1 MTLQNKRI
9 LITRPN
15 EQADSLCK
23 LISNHGG
30 VSVRFPTIKIQPI
43 AKTDTLIKCF
53 DEISKYDFIIFI
65 SRNAVKITIDHFI
78 DNIDVFRDIQIIAIG
93 PGTAEELATRGL
105 TDIICPGSQTDSKAL
120 LDLKEMQS
128 NKITNKQ
135 ILIIRG
141 KGGRELLADSLETR
155 GANINYVEVY
165 KRCLPEYGEHE
176 VGNAW
181 HKKKPDVVVV
191 TSNEILNNLISLLS
205 DDKKKLF
212 STPLVTMSERIAERA
227 RKEGFISKIGVARE
241 QNDDGILAGLLE
253 LVED

>member
-1 MTLQNKRI
+1 MTLKNKRI

-43 AKTDTLIKCF
+43 VRTDKLIKRF

-65 SRNAVKITIDHFI
+65 SRNAAKITIDHFI
-78 DNIDVFRDIQIIAIG
+78 GNIDVFIDTQIIAIG

-128 NKITNKQ
+128 NKIANKQ

-141 KGGRELLADSLETR
+141 TGGRELLADSLETR

-165 KRCLPEYGEHE
+165 KRCLPEYGKHE
-176 VGNAW
+176 IGNAW
-181 HKKKPDVVVV
+181 YKKKPDVVVV
-191 TSNEILNNLISLLS
+191 TSNEILNNLINLLS

-227 RKEGFISKIGVARE
+227 RKEGFTSKIGVARE
-241 QNDDGILAGLLE
+241 QNDNGVLAGLLE

>member
-43 AKTDTLIKCF
+43 VKTDKLIKCF
-53 DEISKYDFIIFI
+53 NEISKYDFIIFI

-78 DNIDVFRDIQIIAIG
+78 DNIDVFRDTQIIAIG
-93 PGTAEELATRGL
+93 PGTAEELIARGL

-128 NKITNKQ
+128 NTITNKQ

-165 KRCLPEYGEHE
+165 KRCLPEYGVHE
-176 VGNAW
+176 IGNAW

-212 STPLVTMSERIAERA
+212 STPLVTMSERIAECA

>member
-15 EQADSLCK
+15 EQADSLCE

-30 VSVRFPTIKIQPI
+30 VSVRFPTVKIQPI
-43 AKTDTLIKCF
+43 DKTDKLIKCF

-78 DNIDVFRDIQIIAIG
+78 DNINVFKNTQIIAIG
-93 PGTAEELATRGL
+93 PGTGEELATRGL
-105 TDIICPGSQTDSKAL
+105 TGIISPGSQTDSKAL

-128 NKITNKQ
+128 NKITNKH

-165 KRCLPEYGEHE
+165 KRCLPEYGKHE

-181 HKKKPDVVVV
+181 YKKKPDVVVV

-205 DDKKKLF
+205 DDEKKLF
-212 STPLVTMSERIAERA
+212 STPLITMSERIAERA

-241 QNDDGILAGLLE
+241 QNDDGILAGLIE